1 MSIAVRLLRRIAAA
15 GALVAAVPIAL
26 GSVGRTD
33 GSNVFFGPWRFP
45 LACAFKAAYGIPC
58 ATCGMTRGWIAAIH
72 GRFAEARAF
81 NGYALETLG
90 ATMVLAV
97 ALAVVASLARRSV
110 RGALVLGVAAALLWA
125 VAWAPVVQANR
136 ALFANALALRQ
147 LLLDTPDDRA
157 LVLDL
162 RHARYVDLSVLS
174 MVDAVR
180 RSRKSRSVAPLEVVG
195 LDAYANPDA
204 HPLSTRRTPRAPAAT
219 PIDS

>member
-1 MSIAVRLLRRIAAA
+1 MSIAVRLLRRIAAT

-33 GSNVFFGPWRFP
+33 GSKVFFGLWRFP

-81 NGYALETLG
+81 NAHALETLG

-136 ALFANALALRQ
+136 ALFATVTRATEAAAGPTNPRGLA
-147 LLLDTPDDRA
+147 P
-157 LVLDL
+157 
-162 RHARYVDLSVLS
+162 
-174 MVDAVR
+174 
-180 RSRKSRSVAPLEVVG
+180 
-195 LDAYANPDA
+195 
-204 HPLSTRRTPRAPAAT
+204 
-219 PIDS
+219 

>member
-1 MSIAVRLLRRIAAA
+1 MSVAVRLLRRIAAT

-33 GSNVFFGPWRFP
+33 GSNVFFGPWRFS

-110 RGALVLGVAAALLWA
+110 RGALVLGAAAALLWA
-125 VAWAPVVQANR
+125 VAWAPVVRTNR
-136 ALFANALALRQ
+136 ALFATVTSATEAAAGPTNPRGLA
-147 LLLDTPDDRA
+147 P
-157 LVLDL
+157 
-162 RHARYVDLSVLS
+162 
-174 MVDAVR
+174 
-180 RSRKSRSVAPLEVVG
+180 
-195 LDAYANPDA
+195 
-204 HPLSTRRTPRAPAAT
+204 
-219 PIDS
+219 